1 MVDDPL
7 LGRTVL
13 GKYRIERIIGSGGM
27 GTVYE
32 AEDLRLGRPVAIKVL
47 RPAAGDFGDMGRRF
61 RREARTIAQVTH
73 PNLVTLLEFDL
84 LDDGTPAMVMERVEG
99 GSLRELMQRRP
110 VTVDEVVEILRQSLS
125 ALGACHEAGII
136 HRDLKPGNLL
146 VEDRGGELRVKII
159 DFGLT
164 KITSAGGSVLT
175 AQGEI
180 FGSPRFMAP
189 EQWMGQEV
197 DGRTDLYALGLIG
210 YYLLLGRHFI
220 QPGNP
225 VDVCR
230 AHVQQPRPVL
240 TQDQAGNPIPA
251 AVNDAF
257 KAALPASAVLIDM
270 STVSP
275 SISARIATHLGN
287 DTAYLRSPVSGS
299 TMMAEAGTLTA
310 LVSGPRDAFDA
321 MSEVFS
327 AFTKTAFHLGPA
339 EQARFLKLA
348 INSMV
353 AATSALL
360 GEALAFGLK
369 GGLTN
374 ESMLEVITQSV
385 VASPLIG
392 YKKNTII
399 SGDYTPAA
407 TLDMLKKDVDLFLSS
422 GKDLGMPLPIGEKVK
437 QLYEAAASRGL
448 GGKDFFVLV
457 QDAARMSSSP
467 AT

>member
-1 MVDDPL
+1 MTGL
-7 LGRTVL
+7 KIAWIGA
-13 GKYRIERIIGSGGM
+13 GKM
-27 GTVYE
+27 GLPVCQ
-32 AEDLRLGRPVAIKVL
+32 RLK
-47 RPAAGDFGDMGRRF
+47 AAGHDVRIL
-61 RREARTIAQVTH
+61 A
-73 PNLVTLLEFDL
+73 
-84 LDDGTPAMVMERVEG
+84 
-99 GSLRELMQRRP
+99 RRP
-110 VTVDEVVEILRQSLS
+110 EQAGKLAKLGFAVES
-125 ALGACHEAGII
+125 AVPA
-136 HRDLKPGNLL
+136 
-146 VEDRGGELRVKII
+146 
-159 DFGLT
+159 
-164 KITSAGGSVLT
+164 
-175 AQGEI
+175 
-180 FGSPRFMAP
+180 
-189 EQWMGQEV
+189 
-197 DGRTDLYALGLIG
+197 LIG
-210 YYLLLGRHFI
+210 G
-220 QPGNP
+220 
-225 VDVCR
+225 VDVVFTCVPDDT
-230 AHVQQPRPVL
+230 AL
-240 TQDQAGNPIPA
+240 AGVI
-251 AVNDAF
+251 VNDAF

-422 GKDLGMPLPIGEKVK
+422 GEDLGMPLPIGEKVK